1 MALETIIDLVLAVL
15 LLAAIGSSFLLHQ
28 RINVFRKGQEELG
41 VLVGQLNEA
50 TNQARAS
57 VAEMKSNG
65 LVVEEHLKSEISRA
79 RALADELS
87 LITEAGDS
95 LADRLER
102 RLTGSGAIIAGGAAV
117 SDGSNASGKE
127 TDGTGDEDQDKDKN
141 KPAYF
146 SALKEAR

>member
-15 LLAAIGSSFLLHQ
+15 LLAAIGSSYLLHR
-28 RINVFRKGQEELG
+28 RIDAFRKGQQELAT
-41 VLVGQLNEA
+41 LVEKLNQA
-50 TNQARAS
+50 TNQAQAS
-57 VAEMKSNG
+57 VTEMKSSG
-65 LVVEEHLKSEISRA
+65 MAAEEQLKSQIGKA

-102 RLTGSGAIIAGGAAV
+102 RLVGSSSGAGATP
-117 SDGSNASGKE
+117 GSKSESESESAAE
-127 TDGTGDEDQDKDKN
+127 ADEN
-141 KPAYF
+141 RPAYF

>member
-1 MALETIIDLVLAVL
+1 MALETIIDLILAVL
-15 LLAAIGSSFLLHQ
+15 LLAAIGSSFLLHR
-28 RINVFRKGQEELG
+28 RINVFRKGQEELAE
-41 VLVGQLNEA
+41 LVGQLNEA

-65 LVVEEHLKSEISRA
+65 LVVEEHLKSEITKA

-102 RLTGSGAIIAGGAAV
+102 RLTGSGSIV
-117 SDGSNASGKE
+117 SASADSADDGDQSE
-127 TDGTGDEDQDKDKN
+127 DEN
-141 KPAYF
+141 KPAFF

>member
-15 LLAAIGSSFLLHQ
+15 LLAAIGSSYLLHR
-28 RINVFRKGQEELG
+28 RIDAFRKGQQELG
-41 VLVGQLNEA
+41 TLVEQLNQA
-50 TNQARAS
+50 TNQAQAS
-57 VAEMKSNG
+57 VTEMKSNG
-65 LVVEEHLKSEISRA
+65 MAAEEQLKSQIGKA

-102 RLTGSGAIIAGGAAV
+102 RLVGSSSGTAARPGPQGEGE
-117 SDGSNASGKE
+117 SAADA
-127 TDGTGDEDQDKDKN
+127 DADR
-141 KPAYF
+141 PAYL

>member
-1 MALETIIDLVLAVL
+1 MALETIIDLILVVL
-15 LLAAIGSSFLLHQ
+15 LLAAIGSSFLLHR
-28 RINVFRKGQEELG
+28 RINVFRKGQEELAE
-41 VLVGQLNEA
+41 LVGQLNEA

-65 LVVEEHLKSEISRA
+65 LVVEEHLKSEITKA

-102 RLTGSGAIIAGGAAV
+102 RLTGSGSTVAA
-117 SDGSNASGKE
+117 SAESAADGDQSE
-127 TDGTGDEDQDKDKN
+127 DEN
-141 KPAYF
+141 KSAFF

>member
-15 LLAAIGSSFLLHQ
+15 LVAAIGSSYLLHR
-28 RINVFRKGQEELG
+28 RIDVFRKGQQELAG
-41 VLVGQLNEA
+41 LVEQLNQA
-50 TNQARAS
+50 TNQAQAS
-57 VAEMKSNG
+57 VVEMKSSG
-65 LVVEEHLKSEISRA
+65 TVAEEQLKSQMAKA

-102 RLTGSGAIIAGGAAV
+102 RLVGNNSGSSDAAP
-117 SDGSNASGKE
+117 SPDSEGE
-127 TDGTGDEDQDKDKN
+127 GTADEDEDR
-141 KPAYF
+141 PAYF